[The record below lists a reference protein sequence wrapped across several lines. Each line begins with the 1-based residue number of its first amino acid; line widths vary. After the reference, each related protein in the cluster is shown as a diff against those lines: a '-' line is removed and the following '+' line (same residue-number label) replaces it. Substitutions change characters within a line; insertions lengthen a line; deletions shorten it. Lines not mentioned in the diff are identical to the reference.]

1 MPTPFLQHKLFEIN
15 DDLVVEEKKLGPYTY
30 LSIDNFYKNA
40 DSIHEMF
47 DKSWVQNWKIH
58 PQGKNFKEYY
68 DCRSHIKLTDDNFE
82 DENKT
87 FLFFAKIL
95 QLNNFYC
102 ETIDSNIFTWINP
115 PKQNIQFWPHQDFM
129 YNILIYLDKIN
140 SGGTALYEEKPECH
154 VDEEIDLRYDIS
166 DHTNKMH
173 VIPSV
178 FNRCVIFDGKIPH
191 GAFIEDHSKYSNN
204 NWRCN
209 VVYFLQENK

>member
-15 DDLVVEEKKLGPYTY
+15 DDLVVEEKKVGPYTY

-87 FLFFAKIL
+87 FLFL
-95 QLNNFYC
+95 
-102 ETIDSNIFTWINP
+102 
-115 PKQNIQFWPHQDFM
+115 QNIT
-129 YNILIYLDKIN
+129 IK
-140 SGGTALYEEKPECH
+140 
-154 VDEEIDLRYDIS
+154 
-166 DHTNKMH
+166 
-173 VIPSV
+173 
-178 FNRCVIFDGKIPH
+178 
-191 GAFIEDHSKYSNN
+191 
-204 NWRCN
+204 
-209 VVYFLQENK
+209 